1 MIKLKI
7 INIDG
12 YIYNLKDTKENNY
25 TLNLEFFDIDKKP
38 QIGDY
43 IYMSSELLNP
53 RYEGFST
60 NYTFGTLEDRYG
72 KKDIDL
78 TDIDI
83 IKVVI
88 NNLEIYLK
96 RLYG

>member
-43 IYMSSELLNP
+43 IYVLFLLW
-53 RYEGFST
+53 
-60 NYTFGTLEDRYG
+60 
-72 KKDIDL
+72 DISFL
-78 TDIDI
+78 ILWNLKNLQIQI
-83 IKVVI
+83 ILVVSLI
-88 NNLEIYLK
+88 LDGYLNL
-96 RLYG
+96 

>member
-12 YIYNLKDTKENNY
+12 YIYNLKDTKKNNY
-25 TLNLEFFDIDKKP
+25 TLNLEFFDIDKKL

-43 IYMSSELLNP
+43 IYMSAELLNP

-60 NYTFGTLEDRYG
+60 NYVFGTLEDTYG

>member
-43 IYMSSELLNP
+43 IYMS
-53 RYEGFST
+53 
-60 NYTFGTLEDRYG
+60 
-72 KKDIDL
+72 
-78 TDIDI
+78 
-83 IKVVI
+83 
-88 NNLEIYLK
+88 
-96 RLYG
+96 

>member
-1 MIKLKI
+1 MVKLKI

-12 YIYNLKDTKENNY
+12 DIYNLKDTKENNY

-43 IYMSSELLNP
+43 IYMSAELLNP

-60 NYTFGTLEDRYG
+60 N
-72 KKDIDL
+72 
-78 TDIDI
+78 
-83 IKVVI
+83 
-88 NNLEIYLK
+88 
-96 RLYG
+96 